1 MLQFPTK
8 ARWFPVCFQRG
19 VGQCGP
25 APPIMSACAQLVH
38 RARGATYLSQPP
50 CEGSMGTCSVA
61 ATYKPS
67 MLVPRVRLP
76 AGAYACIYIYIYI
89 PTQAFHSR
97 LGGASWCCAPAA
109 LPGYTPACRAL
120 PWLGTSAAVAVAQLA
135 ARRSHNPKVVSSIL
149 TCHIELH
156 KLQNLST
163 TLGRPGMVYDTPRE
177 GTIKYARPLPGMQK
191 RKPSPCLGDQLLP

>member
-1 MLQFPTK
+1 M
-8 ARWFPVCFQRG
+8 
-19 VGQCGP
+19 
-25 APPIMSACAQLVH
+25 H
-38 RARGATYLSQPP
+38 
-50 CEGSMGTCSVA
+50 
-61 ATYKPS
+61 
-67 MLVPRVRLP
+67 
-76 AGAYACIYIYIYI
+76 IYIYI

-163 TLGRPGMVYDTPRE
+163 TLGRPGMVYDTPRG

-191 RKPSPCLGDQLLP
+191 RKPSPCLGDQLLPWCMGSSQFAQAVKGVDLRSTAGNCARVTADVSGHRLVRKRSPRQL